1 MCMHMCA
8 HMTALTMA
16 AGSRCDAPPQG
27 MALPRHTPYHSSL
40 PWQGVEGAQ
49 NLEVQ
54 MAEARVMAGAI
65 SEAEAEIAALM
76 SSAAQTKKVRVAIVS

>member
-1 MCMHMCA
+1 
-8 HMTALTMA
+8 
-16 AGSRCDAPPQG
+16 
-27 MALPRHTPYHSSL
+27 MALPRHTPYHPSL